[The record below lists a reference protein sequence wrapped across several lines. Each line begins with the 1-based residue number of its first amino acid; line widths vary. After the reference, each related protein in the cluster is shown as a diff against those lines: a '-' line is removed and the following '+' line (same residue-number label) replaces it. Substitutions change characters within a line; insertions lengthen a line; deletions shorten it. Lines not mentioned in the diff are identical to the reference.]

1 MLGQKH
7 RQTPTYSQVIAER
20 DAGRR
25 IIAEQ
30 SDLIRRLT
38 ELNDLLAAAGG
49 SSDTLHAEPDMD
61 RCG

>member
-1 MLGQKH
+1 MLGQQH
-7 RQTPTYSQVIAER
+7 RQAPTYSQVIAER

-38 ELNDLLAAAGG
+38 ELNDRLAAAGG
-49 SSDTLHAEPDMD
+49 SDTLHAEPDMD

>member
-1 MLGQKH
+1 MLGQQH
-7 RQTPTYSQVIAER
+7 RQTLTYSQVIAER

-38 ELNDLLAAAGG
+38 ELNDRLAAAGG
-49 SSDTLHAEPDMD
+49 SDTLHAEPDMD